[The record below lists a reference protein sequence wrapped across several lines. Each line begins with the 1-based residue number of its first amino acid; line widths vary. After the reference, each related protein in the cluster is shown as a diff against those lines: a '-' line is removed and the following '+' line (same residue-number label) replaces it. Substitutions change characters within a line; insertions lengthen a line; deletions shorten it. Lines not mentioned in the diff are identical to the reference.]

1 MKMSKMFFEMD
12 PKPAEMQ
19 LINFEIPAH
28 LDSVVITDKPG
39 ESLGIN
45 ETKDVVLFAVLFAN
59 ALMKTFADNKVS
71 LTDLPHFFN
80 VALKLPAAL
89 SGINK
94 VPAEIKDVDEN
105 EIKELIQIIKD
116 NLGLE
121 TDQAKVVLQ
130 KSLNLVYAVY
140 DLVAAVTIK

>member
-1 MKMSKMFFEMD
+1 MSKMFFEIE
-12 PKPAEMQ
+12 PKGADLQ
-19 LINFEIPAH
+19 LINFEIPTK
-28 LDSVVITDKPG
+28 LEGFVPPIEPG
-39 ESLGIN
+39 TGFGIE

-59 ALMKTFADNKVS
+59 ALMKTFADGKVS
-71 LTDLPHFFN
+71 LSDLPYFFN
-80 VALKLPAAL
+80 VALKLAPAL
-89 SGINK
+89 SGMNK

-140 DLVAAVTIK
+140 DLVSAVAIK